1 MVLQQDKFILKIHL
15 NAKLES
21 YNSLERVMIFSAALQ
36 FMILLKEFPVVVSLC
51 LRKDFWD
58 RHGAN
63 ISTR

>member
-1 MVLQQDKFILKIHL
+1 MVLQQDKFILQIHL

-51 LRKDFWD
+51 LRKDF
-58 RHGAN
+58 
-63 ISTR
+63 